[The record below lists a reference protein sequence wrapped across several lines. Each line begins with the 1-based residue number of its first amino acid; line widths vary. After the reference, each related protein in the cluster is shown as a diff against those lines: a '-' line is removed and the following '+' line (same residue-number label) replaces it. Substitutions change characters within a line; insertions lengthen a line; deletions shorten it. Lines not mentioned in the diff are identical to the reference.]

1 MPVKNLKITVRK
13 SPCGEG
19 TNTYERLEMRIY
31 KRIIDLVCTN
41 QDVKEITSIKID
53 PGVEV
58 ELTMSQDEWK
68 IKKYFIEYIFKNN
81 KKIFNCINN
90 IQINKKLFNCI
101 YYLKKIKKYLIN
113 KIIYFSINLNM
124 KTGLS
129 IKSPSHK
136 LFAFIPSI

>member
-1 MPVKNLKITVRK
+1 MSKKVIRLLKVCSEIVSRSKAKTDVSVKGPVRMPVKTLKITVRK

-58 ELTMSQDEWK
+58 ELTM
-68 IKKYFIEYIFKNN
+68 
-81 KKIFNCINN
+81 
-90 IQINKKLFNCI
+90 
-101 YYLKKIKKYLIN
+101 
-113 KIIYFSINLNM
+113 
-124 KTGLS
+124 T
-129 IKSPSHK
+129 
-136 LFAFIPSI
+136 

>member
-1 MPVKNLKITVRK
+1 VCSEIVNRSKERPDVKVQGPVRMPLKNLKITVRK

-58 ELTMSQDEWK
+58 ELTM
-68 IKKYFIEYIFKNN
+68 
-81 KKIFNCINN
+81 
-90 IQINKKLFNCI
+90 
-101 YYLKKIKKYLIN
+101 
-113 KIIYFSINLNM
+113 
-124 KTGLS
+124 T
-129 IKSPSHK
+129 
-136 LFAFIPSI
+136 